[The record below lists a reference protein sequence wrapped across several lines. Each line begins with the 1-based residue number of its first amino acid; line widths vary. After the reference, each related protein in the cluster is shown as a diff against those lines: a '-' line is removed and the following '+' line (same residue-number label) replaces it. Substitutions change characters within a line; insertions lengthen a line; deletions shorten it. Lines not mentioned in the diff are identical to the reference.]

1 MRFCVEYASFCLV
14 KGRKLR
20 RFFEK
25 PKPAPQTG
33 TKKFNTN
40 MEITLNQLRN
50 IISASADIGVQRY
63 IKTRDPEDDRIKQE
77 DAKRYLEKMGY
88 QPIMLKRWRKDN
100 LLVPVKMGD
109 SRNSAVWYSLT
120 EIKELIFSLQTHALI
135 MKQ

>member
-25 PKPAPQTG
+25 PKPVPQTG

-77 DAKRYLEKMGY
+77 DAKRYLERMGY
-88 QPIMLKRWRKDN
+88 QPIMLKKWRKDN

-109 SRNSAVWYSLT
+109 ARNSAVWYSLT
-120 EIKELIFSLQTHALI
+120 DIKELIFTLQTHSLMI
-135 MKQ
+135 K

>member
-1 MRFCVEYASFCLV
+1 
-14 KGRKLR
+14 
-20 RFFEK
+20 
-25 PKPAPQTG
+25 
-33 TKKFNTN
+33 

-100 LLVPVKMGD
+100 LLVPVKTGD

>member
-1 MRFCVEYASFCLV
+1 MRIYADFSSFCLV
-14 KGRKLR
+14 KGRKMR

-25 PKPAPQTG
+25 PRSVSQTG
-33 TKKFNTN
+33 TKKFYTN

-63 IKTRDPEDDRIKQE
+63 IKTRDPENDRIKQE

-88 QPIMLKRWRKDN
+88 QPIMLKKWRKDN

-120 EIKELIFSLQTHALI
+120 EIKELIFTLQTHSLI

>member
-1 MRFCVEYASFCLV
+1 MRFCVEYASFRLV

-25 PKPAPQTG
+25 PKPVPQTG

-88 QPIMLKRWRKDN
+88 QPIM
-100 LLVPVKMGD
+100 
-109 SRNSAVWYSLT
+109 
-120 EIKELIFSLQTHALI
+120 
-135 MKQ
+135 

>member
-25 PKPAPQTG
+25 PKPVPQTG

-109 SRNSAVWYSLT
+109 SATQPSGTL
-120 EIKELIFSLQTHALI
+120 
-135 MKQ
+135 

>member
-1 MRFCVEYASFCLV
+1 MRFCVEYASFRLV

-25 PKPAPQTG
+25 PKPVPQTG
-33 TKKFNTN
+33 TKKSNTN

-109 SRNSAVWYSLT
+109 SRNSAVWYSLA

>member
-25 PKPAPQTG
+25 PKPVPQTG

-109 SRNSAVWYSLT
+109 SRNSAVWYS
-120 EIKELIFSLQTHALI
+120 IFSLQTHALI

>member
-25 PKPAPQTG
+25 PRPVPQTG

-63 IKTRDPEDDRIKQE
+63 IKTRDPENDRVKQE

-109 SRNSAVWYSLT
+109 SCNSAVWYSLT